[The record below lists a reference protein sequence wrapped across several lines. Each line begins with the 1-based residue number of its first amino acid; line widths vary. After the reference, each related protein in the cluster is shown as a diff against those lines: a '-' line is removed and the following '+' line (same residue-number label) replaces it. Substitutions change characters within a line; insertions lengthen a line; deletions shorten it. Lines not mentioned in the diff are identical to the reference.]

1 MGASLSLTVTESN
14 VSQANNTSNV
24 TVTLRITATGSTYNG
39 YNQYGYIM
47 IDGTKYTFHH
57 SFSQGTTTTLASKT
71 KTVTHNADGS
81 KSVTVKGYYETGV
94 SPGNLS
100 KSTTKT
106 LAKIIRQYDVAYN
119 ANGGSGAPGHQI
131 KTYGQTLKL
140 STATPTRSGYRF
152 TGWRGSDGNNYAAG
166 ANYTANAALT
176 LTAQWQVITY
186 SVTFNANGGSGA
198 PSAQTKTHGT
208 TLTLS
213 STVPTRSGY
222 TFAGWGTTAKA
233 QTATYQPG
241 GRYTG
246 NAALALYAIWSLN
259 YVSPTINSVNIY
271 RCASDGTELLSGE
284 CVAMTFTWSAGITP
298 GVSTYSTK
306 IKVTYG
312 NDTVWYAET
321 TSAAKSATITVGP
334 TVIAYEPNLSA
345 AITLTDTQN
354 TSTEDS
360 GITEQ
365 SVLIPN
371 VGLPVDISPNENN
384 ITLFGVCDDSKSGLI
399 VKSNIEAEDVNADNV
414 YAGNIGKFYYAQA
427 NCTVPA
433 ANTIAI
439 GPGITLPPGL
449 YIILGY
455 WSFNGT
461 GAGQTIHTMQ
471 VGLGTGN
478 TPSTY
483 VNHQHVRM
491 HSATDAYAR
500 LSVFMFKNITSETT
514 FYVTGLDGQ
523 LAHTS
528 AAYASIQAIRIR

>member
-24 TVTLRITATGSTYNG
+24 TATLRITATGATYNG

-57 SFSQGTTTTLASKT
+57 SFSQGTTTTLASKV

-106 LAKIIRQYDVAYN
+106 LAKIIRQYDVSYN

-131 KTYGQTLKL
+131 KTYGQALKL
-140 STATPTRSGYRF
+140 STTVPTKSGYRF
-152 TGWRGSDGNNYAAG
+152 TGWRGSDGTNYAAG
-166 ANYTANAALT
+166 ANYTGNAALT
-176 LTAQWQVITY
+176 LTAQWQAITY
-186 SVTFNANGGSGA
+186 NVTFNANGGSGA

-208 TLTLS
+208 ALTLS

-222 TFAGWGTTAKA
+222 TFVGWGTTANA

-241 GRYTG
+241 GRYMG

-259 YVSPTINSVNIY
+259 YVSPSINSVNIY

-312 NDTVWYAET
+312 NGTVWYAET
-321 TSAAKSATITVGP
+321 TSTAKSATITVGP
-334 TVIAYEPNLSA
+334 TVMAYEPNLSA
-345 AITLTDTQN
+345 TITLTDTQN
-354 TSTEDS
+354 TSEEDS
-360 GITEQ
+360 GITER

-384 ITLFGVCDDSKSGLI
+384 ITLFGVCDDAKQGLI
-399 VKSNIEAEDVNADNV
+399 VNSNIEAENVNADNV
-414 YAGNIGKFYYAQA
+414 YADNIGAFYVATGS
-427 NCTVPA
+427 CTIPT
-433 ANTIAI
+433 ANTVSIGPGVSLPPGTYVMTAWWSVNSAGHGTGNHFLQIAI
-439 GPGITLPPGL
+439 G
-449 YIILGY
+449 
-455 WSFNGT
+455 T
-461 GAGQTIHTMQ
+461 GS
-471 VGLGTGN
+471 
-478 TPSTY
+478 TPSTF

-491 HSATDAYAR
+491 WVPTDAYTR
-500 LSVFMFKNITSETT
+500 LNVTLIKQIYSQTT
-514 FYVTGLDGQ
+514 FYVAGVDGSY
-523 LAHTS
+523 AHTS
-528 AAYASIQAIRIR
+528 AAYCGIQAIRIR

>member
-14 VSQANNTSNV
+14 VSQANNTSV
-24 TVTLRITATGSTYNG
+24 VKAVLRITATGETHNG
-39 YNQYGYIM
+39 YAQYGYIT
-47 IDGTKYTFHH
+47 IDGTKYGFSH
-57 SFSQGTTTTLASKT
+57 SFSKGTTTTLATKS

-81 KSVTVKGYYETGV
+81 KSVTVVGYYQTGV

-166 ANYTANAALT
+166 ANYTTNAALT

-186 SVTFNANGGSGA
+186 NVTFNANGGSGA

-208 TLTLS
+208 ALTLS

-222 TFAGWGTTAKA
+222 TFVGWGTTAKA
-233 QTATYQPG
+233 QSATYQPG

-298 GVSTYSTK
+298 GVSAYSTK

-345 AITLTDTQN
+345 TITLTDTQN

-360 GITEQ
+360 GVTVR

-384 ITLFGVCDDSKSGLI
+384 ITLFGVCDDAKQGLI
-399 VKSNIEAEDVNADNV
+399 VNSNIEAEDVNADNV
-414 YAGNIGKFYYAQA
+414 YADNIGACYIAGGD
-427 NCTVPA
+427 CTIPT

-439 GPGITLPPGL
+439 GPGVTLPPGT
-449 YIILGY
+449 YVMTAW
-455 WSFNGT
+455 WSVNNAGHGT
-461 GAGQTIHTMQ
+461 GNHFLQ
-471 VGLGTGN
+471 VSIGTGN
-478 TPSTY
+478 TPSTF
-483 VNHQHVRM
+483 VNHQHARM
-491 HSATDAYAR
+491 WVPTDSYMR
-500 LSVFMFKNITSETT
+500 INVTLIKQIYSQTT
-514 FYVTGLDGQ
+514 FYVAGVDGSY
-523 LAHTS
+523 AHTS
-528 AAYASIQAIRIR
+528 ASYCGIQAVRIR